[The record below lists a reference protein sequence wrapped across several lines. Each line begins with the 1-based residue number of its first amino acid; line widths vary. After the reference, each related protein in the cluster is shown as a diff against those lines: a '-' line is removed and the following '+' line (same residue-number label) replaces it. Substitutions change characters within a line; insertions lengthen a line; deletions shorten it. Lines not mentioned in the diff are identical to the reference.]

1 MKSKLMI
8 LPATEANAIQLLR
21 VPDDFE
27 EQEVYRYVTGVIAGV
42 EEDNPDYDWD
52 DIAVELEACGF
63 EILDF
68 ILGPSL
74 G

>member
-8 LPATEANAIQLLR
+8 LPATEASTIQLLR

-27 EQEVYRYVTGVIAGV
+27 EQEAYRYVTGVIARV
-42 EEDNPDYDWD
+42 EEDNPDYGWD
-52 DIAVELEACGF
+52 DIAIELEAYGF
-63 EILDF
+63 ETVDF
-68 ILGPSL
+68 ILGPER

>member
-8 LPATEANAIQLLR
+8 LPATKASAIQLLR

-27 EQEVYRYVTGVIAGV
+27 EQEAYRHVTGVIARV
-42 EEDNPDYDWD
+42 EEDNADYDWD
-52 DIAVELEACGF
+52 DIAAELEAHGF
-63 EILDF
+63 ETVDF
-68 ILGPSL
+68 LLGPEL

>member
-8 LPATEANAIQLLR
+8 LPATVADAIQLLR

-27 EQEVYRYVTGVIAGV
+27 EQEAYRYVTGVIARV
-42 EEDNPDYDWD
+42 EEDDPDYGWD
-52 DIAVELEACGF
+52 DIAIELEACGF
-63 EILDF
+63 ETVDF
-68 ILGPSL
+68 ILGPER

>member
-8 LPATEANAIQLLR
+8 LPATEASAIQLLR

-27 EQEVYRYVTGVIAGV
+27 EQEVYRYVTGVIARV
-42 EEDNPDYDWD
+42 EEDNPDYGWD
-52 DIAVELEACGF
+52 DIAIELEAHGF
-63 EILDF
+63 EIVDF
-68 ILGPSL
+68 ILGPGL

>member
-8 LPATEANAIQLLR
+8 LSATKASAIQLIR

-27 EQEVYRYVTGVIAGV
+27 EHEVYRHVTGVIARV
-42 EEDNPDYDWD
+42 EEDNTDYDWD
-52 DIAVELEACGF
+52 DIAAELEAHGF
-63 EILDF
+63 ETVDF
-68 ILGPSL
+68 LLGPEW